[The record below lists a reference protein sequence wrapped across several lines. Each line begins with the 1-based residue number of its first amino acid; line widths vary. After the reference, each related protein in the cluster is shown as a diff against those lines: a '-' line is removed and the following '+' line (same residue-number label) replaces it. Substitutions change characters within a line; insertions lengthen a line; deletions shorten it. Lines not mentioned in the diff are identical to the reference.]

1 MCAQL
6 KAQAITLPNFKKE
19 RKTTTNKPLKVKKKN
34 EPESSE
40 KKRHFCEKRIQKK
53 NTPTNSD
60 LKYEIDQC

>member
-40 KKRHFCEKRIQKK
+40 KKDIFVKSESRKK